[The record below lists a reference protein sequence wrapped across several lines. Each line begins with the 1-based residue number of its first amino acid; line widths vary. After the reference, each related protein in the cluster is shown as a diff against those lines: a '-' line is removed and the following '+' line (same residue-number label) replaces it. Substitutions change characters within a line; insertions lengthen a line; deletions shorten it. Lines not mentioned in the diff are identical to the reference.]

1 MSVQINNTG
10 KTVFTPEQQLELQ
23 KRLSSAKSKEEAKA
37 IFDAY
42 KKEVGLVENTGAVNN
57 SKPVKNSNNVDNKK
71 PIPGTVVEQNK
82 VDDKNII
89 SKVSTT
95 SFSVDNLIAQLKLD
109 PSIKGEFLA
118 ALEKNGIKADKEGN
132 ISFSKDNKAQLE
144 KAISQYIATKQ
155 TTTVE
160 FDKATDPEFIN
171 RLIKDGAIKK
181 QEDGS
186 YSVLDNQKL
195 QGYLTKE
202 EQAPTSQ
209 PTAPTE
215 ISLDAKTETTTVKKE
230 NAVDVPDDLRNN
242 KGSRKQLEKDYEA
255 VLEKWVKDPENE
267 DTIKYSLA
275 QDKYNKKISKQ
286 MDKINEECR
295 RPEEVLQKYY
305 NEYATEEEKKFIDAQ
320 LENAKK
326 DEKGLLEAYNRAMGG
341 DEQARIKAFDSD
353 TRKNIAA
360 YLKISEGDNFNPA
373 ILVERMAVSDIM
385 DNRSAEQ
392 IEKDKKDFIKAEAER
407 QVRKDEAI
415 QNLANTRVHF
425 SKDDKKEAEKNETN
439 SAIQHNDIGDNGRKL
454 VNECPDEFCDRVD
467 NPDEADA
474 GIEPIKTKDPKTG
487 EEKTVYFKFNEQKW
501 KDYFLN
507 ASDSRHLDDE
517 SQENYI
523 QEANMT
529 LKEGRKGAARATLIT
544 RDGTRRSF
552 EELIGN
558 DNGKVGNR
566 DLNRFRDLAK
576 TTGVSVDVNRTAG
589 KRALHVLKDAGIGA
603 ALGFATGG
611 LGSLAAGA
619 VNIAGQT
626 AAQAVTLTGAT
637 TLKGPATLTGD
648 VSLTGPASLEYSDN
662 VITTDYYHDAAG
674 TMAVEHNTH
683 ITGTTTGDVTL
694 TGQASVTGDVSL
706 TGDATLTGE
715 AQGQHYSGSGN
726 NHWKTA
732 GNAAALGALGGLATG
747 AMTAGGVHAKG
758 KNFDGVVNLT
768 KEVEDTETKDTKLS
782 LNIPKSKTITIRSG
796 KITEGTEIP
805 TRPAVRYRGPEAYTV
820 LYNIDNMD
828 VPAKYKKAVYKKLD
842 EMWRQGTNAKFG
854 DIPKNVPIYD
864 SFTINVDGKEITVNR
879 KQNWQSIHIAEGT
892 EGTSGGIY
900 DANIQGKKEY
910 NGRGTITKA

>member
-10 KTVFTPEQQLELQ
+10 STVFTPEQQLELQ
-23 KRLSSAKSKEEAKA
+23 KRLSAAKSQQEARA

-42 KKEVGLVENTGAVNN
+42 KKEIGLVENTGVVNN
-57 SKPVKNSNNVDNKK
+57 SKPVKESNTVDNKK
-71 PIPGTVVEQNK
+71 PIPGTVVEQNN

-89 SKVSTT
+89 SRVSTT

-118 ALEKNGIKADKEGN
+118 ALEKSGIKADKEGN

-144 KAISQYIATKQ
+144 KAISQYVATKQ

-160 FDKATDPEFIN
+160 FDKATDPEFVN

-186 YSVLDNQKL
+186 YSVLDNKKL
-195 QGYLTKE
+195 QGYLTNE

-230 NAVDVPDDLRNN
+230 NAVDIPDDLRNN
-242 KGSRKQLEKDYEA
+242 KSSRKQLEKDYEA

-305 NEYATEEEKKFIDAQ
+305 NEYATDEEKKFIDAQ

-341 DEQARIKAFDSD
+341 DEQAKIKAFDSD

-360 YLKISEGDNFNPA
+360 YLKISEGDNFNPT
-373 ILVERMAVSDIM
+373 ILIERMAVSDVM
-385 DNRSAEQ
+385 DKRSPEQ

-407 QVRKDEAI
+407 QARKDEAI

-425 SKDDKKEAEKNETN
+425 SKNDKKEAEKNETN

-467 NPDEADA
+467 NPDEADS
-474 GIEPIKTKDPKTG
+474 GIEPMKIKDPKTG

-523 QEANMT
+523 KEANMT
-529 LKEGRKGAARATLIT
+529 LKEGRKGVARETLIT

-552 EELIGN
+552 EEIVGN

-576 TTGVSVDVNRTAG
+576 TTGLTVDVNRTAG
-589 KRALHVLKDAGIGA
+589 KRVLHALKDAGIGA

-611 LGSLAAGA
+611 LGSLASGA

-626 AAQAVTLTGAT
+626 ASQMVGYSGVTPGQ
-637 TLKGPATLTGD
+637 K
-648 VSLTGPASLEYSDN
+648 VNYS
-662 VITTDYYHDAAG
+662 
-674 TMAVEHNTH
+674 
-683 ITGTTTGDVTL
+683 GTTADRVIHDSTTFKYEVNGEIYEKVVNKDIKVAGQDYSGTIDVP
-694 TGQASVTGDVSL
+694 GQKYSGQV
-706 TGDATLTGE
+706 E
-715 AQGQHYSGSGN
+715 AKGQNYSGSGN

-732 GNAAALGALGGLATG
+732 GNAAALGALGGLVTG

-758 KNFDGVVNLT
+758 RNFDGVVNLT

-782 LNIPKSKTITIRSG
+782 LSIPKSKTITIRSG

-805 TRPAVRYRGPEAYTV
+805 TRPAVKYRGPEAYTV
-820 LYNIDNMD
+820 LYNIDDMD
-828 VPAKYKKAVYKKLD
+828 IPAKYRKAVYKKLD
-842 EMWRQGTNAKFG
+842 EMWRNGTNAKFG
-854 DIPKNVPIYD
+854 DIPKNVPVYE

-879 KQNWQSIHIAEGT
+879 KQNWQSIHIAEGNK
-892 EGTSGGIY
+892 GTSGGIY

>member
-10 KTVFTPEQQLELQ
+10 KTTFTPEQQLELQ
-23 KRLSSAKSKEEAKA
+23 KRLSSAKSKEEARA

-42 KKEVGLVENTGAVNN
+42 KKEIGLVEKTVAVNN
-57 SKPVKNSNNVDNKK
+57 SKPVKDSNTVDNKK

-118 ALEKNGIKADKEGN
+118 ALEKSGIKADKEGN

-144 KAISQYIATKQ
+144 KAISQYVATKQ

-160 FDKATDPEFIN
+160 FDKATDSEFIN

-186 YSVLDNQKL
+186 YSVVDNQKL

-209 PTAPTE
+209 PAAPTE
-215 ISLDAKTETTTVKKE
+215 ISLDAKTETTIVKKE
-230 NAVDVPDDLRNN
+230 NAVDVPEDLRNN
-242 KGSRKQLEKDYEA
+242 KSSRKQLEKDYEA
-255 VLEKWVKDPENE
+255 VLEKWVKDPANE

-341 DEQARIKAFDSD
+341 DEQARIKAFDTD

-407 QVRKDEAI
+407 QARKDEAI

-425 SKDDKKEAEKNETN
+425 SKDDRKEAEKNETN

-467 NPDEADA
+467 NPDEADS
-474 GIEPIKTKDPKTG
+474 GIEPMKIKDPKTG

-507 ASDSRHLDDE
+507 ATDSRHLDDE

-626 AAQAVTLTGAT
+626 ASQMVGYSGVTQGQQ
-637 TLKGPATLTGD
+637 
-648 VSLTGPASLEYSDN
+648 VSYS
-662 VITTDYYHDAAG
+662 
-674 TMAVEHNTH
+674 
-683 ITGTTTGDVTL
+683 GTTADRVIHDSTTFKYEVNGETYTKVVNKDITVAGQDYSGTIDVA
-694 TGQASVTGDVSL
+694 GQKYSGQV
-706 TGDATLTGE
+706 E
-715 AQGQHYSGSGN
+715 AQGQNYSGSGN

-732 GNAAALGALGGLATG
+732 GNAAALGALGGLAAG

-782 LNIPKSKTITIRSG
+782 LSIPKSKTITIRSG
-796 KITEGTEIP
+796 KITEGKDIP

-820 LYNIDNMD
+820 LYSIDNAD
-828 VPAKYKKAVYKKLD
+828 IPAKYKKAVYKKLD

-854 DIPKNVPIYD
+854 DIPKNVPVYE

-879 KQNWQSIHIAEGT
+879 KQNWQSIHIAEGDK
-892 EGTSGGIY
+892 GNSGGIY